1 MKDYLINLGG
11 AHGVFLPCKGDDMVD
26 AATNLYEAL
35 CKDRDVFFVS
45 VLGQGYE
52 KGQKPTDDN
61 IKYFLNEVVV
71 ANAGEYNNAN
81 RLKEIVTIIDENSQ
95 GEEDDSLR

>member
-1 MKDYLINLGG
+1 VKDFLVNLGG
-11 AHGVFLPCKGDDMVD
+11 ANGVFLPCKGQDMID

-52 KGQKPTDDN
+52 KGKKPNDDN

-71 ANAGEYNNAN
+71 ANAGEYANAN
-81 RLKEIVTIIDENSQ
+81 KLKDIVTVIDEDSK
-95 GEEDDSLR
+95 GEENDCV

>member
-1 MKDYLINLGG
+1 MKEYLVNLGG
-11 AHGVFLPCKGDDMVD
+11 AHGVFLPCKGEDMID
-26 AATNLYEAL
+26 AATRLYEDL

-52 KGQKPTDDN
+52 KGQRFTEDN

-81 RLKEIVTIIDENSQ
+81 KLKEIVTIIDEDRQ
-95 GEEDDSLR
+95 GEEDDNI